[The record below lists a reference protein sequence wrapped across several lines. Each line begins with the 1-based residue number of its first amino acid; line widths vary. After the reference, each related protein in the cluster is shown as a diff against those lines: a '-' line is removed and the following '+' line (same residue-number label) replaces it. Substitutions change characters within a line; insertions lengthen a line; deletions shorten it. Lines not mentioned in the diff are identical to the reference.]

1 MDPTTTDPLNYLVN
15 VGVLGVVLVLWLT
28 GMIVSK
34 RELDRANDRADE
46 WKVQYTRESEAHGM
60 TRRALERE
68 RERMDTTTET
78 GRTVT
83 ALLGVLGSRSSFSPE
98 RGGT

>member
-1 MDPTTTDPLNYLVN
+1 MDQAASDPMTYLVN

-28 GMIVSK
+28 GMIASK
-34 RELDRANDRADE
+34 KELDRANDRADE
-46 WKVQYTRESEAHGM
+46 WKAQHTRESEAHDL

-68 RERMDTTTET
+68 RDRMDVTAEA

-83 ALLGVLGSRSSFSPE
+83 ALLGALGHRPALSPE